1 VVHGHR
7 HLCLSA
13 CDSGGLHTPDTRPSA
28 VVIYNTRE
36 IIDPYFMSKV
46 YIAEQDHSEV
56 YPI

>member
-1 VVHGHR
+1 M
-7 HLCLSA
+7 
-13 CDSGGLHTPDTRPSA
+13 HTPDTRPSA

-46 YIAEQDHSEV
+46 YIAERDHSEV